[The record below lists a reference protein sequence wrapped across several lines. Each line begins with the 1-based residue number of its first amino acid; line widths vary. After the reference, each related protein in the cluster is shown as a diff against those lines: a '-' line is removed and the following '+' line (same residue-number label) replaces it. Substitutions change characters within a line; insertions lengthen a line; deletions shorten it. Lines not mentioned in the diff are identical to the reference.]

1 MITGYDPAS
10 ESGYVK
16 LSDKIEAAMRN
27 IQMYLDNVESYDE
40 NCELLAKFAL
50 PQLEEVRKR
59 LKQ

>member
-16 LSDKIEAAMRN
+16 LSDKVEAAIRN
-27 IQMYLDNVESYDE
+27 INMFLYNVDVYDE
-40 NCELLAKFAL
+40 NCELLIKFAL